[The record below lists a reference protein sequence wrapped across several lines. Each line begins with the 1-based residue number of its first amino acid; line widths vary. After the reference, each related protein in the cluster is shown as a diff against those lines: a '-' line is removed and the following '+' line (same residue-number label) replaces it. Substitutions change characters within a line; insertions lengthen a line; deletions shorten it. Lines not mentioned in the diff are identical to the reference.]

1 MKAPESCKIAQIF
14 GFNDLHI
21 SLFFW
26 GGGGGLGWVRIRK
39 KEDLATIIVTLKKES
54 IFRFS
59 R

>member
-1 MKAPESCKIAQIF
+1 MKAPESCKVAQIF

-21 SLFFW
+21 SLFF
-26 GGGGGLGWVRIRK
+26 GGGGGVGWVWTCK